1 MITGII
7 MASGFSKRMKRN
19 KLVLELDGSPVIE
32 RVIKAI
38 KESKVDNIIMV
49 YREKSVKEIGIRNG
63 IKTIYNDRAE
73 LGQSQS
79 MKLGVEHSPPETT
92 AFMFFVGDQPFLN
105 AATINSLIEV
115 FNEGK
120 YPIVVPKYNGEK
132 GNPVIFSSELKG
144 ELLNIEGDK
153 GGRSIIKE
161 RTNDVKIV
169 DFTNGTI
176 GKDIDTW
183 EEYTIESS
191 K

>member
-19 KLVLELDGSPVIE
+19 KLLLDLDGSPVIE

-38 KESKVDNIIMV
+38 KESNVDNVIIV
-49 YREKSVKEIGIRNG
+49 YREKRVKEIGIRNG
-63 IKTIYNDRAE
+63 VKVIYNDSAE

-79 MKLGVEHSPPETT
+79 MKLGVRYSPPETE

-105 AATINSLIEV
+105 AVTINRLIEA
-115 FNEGK
+115 FKEGK
-120 YPIVVPKYNGEK
+120 YPIVVPKYNGK
-132 GNPVIFSSELKG
+132 RGNPVIFSSELKG

-153 GGRSIIKE
+153 GGRSIIREKPS
-161 RTNDVKIV
+161 DVKIV
-169 DFTNGTI
+169 NFSDETI

-183 EEYTIESS
+183 EEYINWR
-191 K
+191 

>member
-19 KLVLELDGSPVIE
+19 KLVLDLNGSPVIE

-38 KESKVDNIIMV
+38 KESEVDNVIMV
-49 YREKSVKEIGIRNG
+49 YREESVKEIGIKNG
-63 IKTIYNDRAE
+63 VKTIFNDRAE

-79 MKLGVEHSPPETT
+79 MKLGVKYSPAEIR

-105 AATINSLIEV
+105 ATTINRLIRV

-120 YPIVVPKYNGEK
+120 YPIVVPEYNGEK

-144 ELLNIEGDK
+144 ELLDIKGDK
-153 GGRSIIKE
+153 GGRSIIKK
-161 RTNDVKIV
+161 RPDDVKIV
-169 DFTNGTI
+169 DFTNETI

-183 EEYTIESS
+183 EEYTNWR
-191 K
+191 